1 MTPID
6 NQLLILMPVFN
17 DWDSVT
23 SLLDEIDGVLSQE
36 ALAAEVLVVDDGSL
50 AAAPG
55 ALRSKQLRWITK
67 VDILQLRR
75 NVGHQR
81 AIWPCSPRSPCAP
94 VHQSR
99 DSRLGNIHNGV
110 LLLLL
115 NQMAMMSFLLVFV
128 VLSSRAGSTFIPARD
143 YKLFVKRV
151 ITNGE

>member
-81 AIWPCSPRSPCAP
+81 AIGAGPVRHARRAP

-99 DSRLGNIHNGV
+99 DSRLGNIHNGRAAPAAQSDGDDV
-110 LLLLL
+110 IPAGLRRPLE
-115 NQMAMMSFLLVFV
+115 
-128 VLSSRAGSTFIPARD
+128 LSRLDIYSRA
-143 YKLFVKRV
+143 
-151 ITNGE
+151 